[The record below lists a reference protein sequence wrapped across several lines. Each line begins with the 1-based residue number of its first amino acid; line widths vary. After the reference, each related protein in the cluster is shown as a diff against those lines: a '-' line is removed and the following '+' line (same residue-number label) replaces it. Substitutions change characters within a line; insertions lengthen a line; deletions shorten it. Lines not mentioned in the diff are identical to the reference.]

1 MSERRFQ
8 PGEVFFRPGDAS
20 ENAYLIQSGQVEILF
35 GDPTKPSRSAVLGP
49 GMVFGEMALVEE
61 RPHFATARAVTA
73 GVATTMGRAEFERDL
88 LQDPAKCR
96 AYLRNLFERLR
107 QLSGFFGDAPVP
119 PSEAAKHR
127 LVLRP
132 LTRKTAEALP
142 DDGLTVTQFPF
153 RIGRASESDERE
165 ALDLNELWLMDRK
178 PFTVS
183 RNHLSI
189 DRGEDGGLV
198 VIDRGSHLG
207 AIVNEMHIGGK
218 AAHQSAPLAA
228 GENVVILGGSKS
240 QYQFRVTVE
249 PGEKAAPRRR

>member
-1 MSERRFQ
+1 MSERRFE

-20 ENAYLIQSGQVEILF
+20 ESAYLIESGQVEVLF

-49 GMVFGEMALVEE
+49 GTVFGEMALVEE
-61 RPHFATARAVTA
+61 RPHSATARAVTA
-73 GVATTMGRAEFERDL
+73 GVATRMDRAEFEQNL
-88 LQDPAKCR
+88 LQDPARCR

-107 QLSGFFGDAPVP
+107 QLSGAFGDDPVP
-119 PSEAAKHR
+119 ASEATKHR
-127 LVLRP
+127 VIVRP
-132 LTRKTAEALP
+132 LTRKTAEVLP

-153 RIGRASESDERE
+153 RIGRASESNERE
-165 ALDLNELWLMDRK
+165 ALDLNELWLLDRK

-198 VIDRGSHLG
+198 VIDRGSQLG

-218 AAHQSAPLAA
+218 AAHQSAPLVD

-240 QYQFRVTVE
+240 QFQFRVTVE
-249 PGEKAAPRRR
+249 RGSAAAPRRR

>member
-1 MSERRFQ
+1 MSERRYQ
-8 PGEVFFRPGDAS
+8 PGEIFFRPGDAS
-20 ENAYLIQSGQVEILF
+20 DSAYLIQSGQVEILF
-35 GDPTKPSRSAVLGP
+35 GDPNKPARSAVLGP

-73 GVATTMGRAEFERDL
+73 GVATTLGPAEFERDL

-107 QLSGFFGDAPVP
+107 QLSGIAGDAPVP
-119 PSEAAKHR
+119 PSGAAKHR
-127 LVLRP
+127 VVLHP
-132 LTRKTAEALP
+132 LTRHTAEALP

-153 RIGRASESDERE
+153 RIGRASESTERE
-165 ALDLNELWLMDRK
+165 ALDLNELWLLDRK

-218 AAHQSAPLAA
+218 SAHQSAPLLD
-228 GENVVILGGSKS
+228 GDNVVIVGGSKS
-240 QYQFRVTVE
+240 KYQFRVMVE
-249 PGEKAAPRRR
+249 RGEKDAPQRR

>member
-1 MSERRFQ
+1 MSERKFQ

-20 ENAYLIQSGQVEILF
+20 DTAYLIQSGQVEVLF
-35 GDPTKPSRSAVLGP
+35 GDPNKPARSAVLGP
-49 GMVFGEMALVEE
+49 GMVFGDMGLVEE
-61 RPHFATARAVTA
+61 RPHSATARAVTA
-73 GVATTMGRAEFERDL
+73 GVATTMDRAQFERDL
-88 LQDPAKCR
+88 LQDPAQCR

-107 QLSGFFGDAPVP
+107 QLSGVFGDAPVP
-119 PSEAAKHR
+119 PSPAVKHR
-127 LVLRP
+127 VVFRP
-132 LTRKTAEALP
+132 LTRKTAEVLP
-142 DDGLTVTQFPF
+142 EDGLTVTQFPF
-153 RIGRASESDERE
+153 RIGRASESNERE
-165 ALDLNELWLMDRK
+165 ALDLNELWLLDRK

-198 VIDRGSHLG
+198 VNDRGSHLG

-218 AAHQSAPLAA
+218 TALQSAPLVE

-249 PGEKAAPRRR
+249 PGTNAPQRRR

>member
-8 PGEVFFRPGDAS
+8 PGEIFFRPGDAS
-20 ENAYLIQSGQVEILF
+20 DSAYLIQSGQVEVLF
-35 GDPTKPSRSAVLGP
+35 GDPNKPSRSAVLGP

-61 RPHFATARAVTA
+61 RPHSATARAVTE
-73 GVATTMGRAEFERDL
+73 GVATTMDRADFERNL

-107 QLSGFFGDAPVP
+107 QLSGTYGDAPVP
-119 PSEAAKHR
+119 PSEAARHR
-127 LVLRP
+127 VLVRP
-132 LTRKTAEALP
+132 LTRKTAEVLP
-142 DDGLTVTQFPF
+142 DDGLAVTQFPF
-153 RIGRASESDERE
+153 RIGRASESNERE
-165 ALDLNELWLMDRK
+165 ALDLNELWLLDRK

-218 AAHQSAPLAA
+218 NAHQSAPLVD

-240 QYQFRVTVE
+240 QFQFRVTVE
-249 PGEKAAPRRR
+249 GDHKVASRR

>member
-1 MSERRFQ
+1 MSERKFQ
-8 PGEVFFRPGDAS
+8 PGEVFFRPGDVS
-20 ENAYLIQSGQVEILF
+20 DSAYLIQSGQVEILF
-35 GDPTKPSRSAVLGP
+35 GDPKKPSRSAVLGP

-61 RPHFATARAVTA
+61 RPHSATARAVTA
-73 GVATTMGRAEFERDL
+73 GVATSLGRAEFERDL

-107 QLSGFFGDAPVP
+107 QLSGVFGDEPVP
-119 PSEAAKHR
+119 PSAAAKHR
-127 LVLRP
+127 VLLRP
-132 LTRKTAEALP
+132 LTRKTADALP
-142 DDGLTVTQFPF
+142 DDGLSVTQFPF
-153 RIGRASESDERE
+153 RIGRASESRERE
-165 ALDLNELWLMDRK
+165 ALDLNELWLLDRK

-207 AIVNEMHIGGK
+207 AIVNDLHIGGK
-218 AAHQSAPLAA
+218 SAHQSAPLDD

-240 QYQFRVTVE
+240 PYQFRVTVE
-249 PGEKAAPRRR
+249 SGNNAAQRRR